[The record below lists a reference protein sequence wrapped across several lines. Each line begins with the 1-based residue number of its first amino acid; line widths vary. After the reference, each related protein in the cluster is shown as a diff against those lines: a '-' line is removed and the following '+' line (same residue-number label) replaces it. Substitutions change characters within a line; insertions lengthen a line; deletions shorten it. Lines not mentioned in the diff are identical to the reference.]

1 MILTSRCEGRLLLH
15 FHLLPTS
22 GWDVVVDALVVVVH
36 RHCQH
41 LLGVRLADD
50 VLVEVS
56 IDLKQRDE
64 NKQNKYCTLLA
75 RRKHSFKPKQLF
87 FSLWFSPSWEAVEAS
102 AQTPASQPRKPT
114 LALCL
119 APSWSPSRTEPQRN
133 GGISHIWRIGL
144 MLRKHTRDV
153 KQKHFTNFVT

>member
-1 MILTSRCEGRLLLH
+1 MIPTSRCEGRLLLH

-56 IDLKQRDE
+56 VDLRQRDE
-64 NKQNKYCTLLA
+64 KQAKQILHLVSKEKAQLQTKATL
-75 RRKHSFKPKQLF
+75 
-87 FSLWFSPSWEAVEAS
+87 FSLRFSPSWEAVEAS

-114 LALCL
+114 PALC
-119 APSWSPSRTEPQRN
+119 
-133 GGISHIWRIGL
+133 
-144 MLRKHTRDV
+144 
-153 KQKHFTNFVT
+153 